1 MKSLSR
7 VRLFATPWTFCPW
20 DFPGNSTGVDC
31 CFLLQGIFPAQGLNL
46 GLLVDRHFT
55 IWATREVLCEEEW
68 VVFQSSQLLSPDDE
82 VPTAL
87 SLRFITQR
95 PWEWH
100 SELQR
105 CVIPNHLSS
114 LLPRHYSC
122 FTSEIFKPKIRN
134 PNLMLVAVLC
144 SITLWRHCIFFFFLT
159 DWRFMAALH
168 QTSLLVPFFQQ
179 HMLTLCHF
187 WYSCNIADFF

>member
-1 MKSLSR
+1 VKSLSR
-7 VRLFATPWTFCPW
+7 VRLFATPWTLCPW

-31 CFLLQGIFPAQGLNL
+31 CFLLQGLFPAQGLNL

-55 IWATREVLCEEEW
+55 MWATREVLCEEEW

-144 SITLWRHCIFFFFLT
+144 SITLWRHCFFFF
-159 DWRFMAALH
+159 
-168 QTSLLVPFFQQ
+168 FF
-179 HMLTLCHF
+179 
-187 WYSCNIADFF
+187 